1 MKRALFSSYMKVT
14 NAFSEK
20 GLKNMPGIKSLHKFL
35 YKIMEP
41 QGIIQI
47 IVNDHKMFVNTQDKV
62 IVPSLIIYGV
72 WEKFETDLFYKIVK
86 PGDVVVDVGANI
98 GYYTLIAAG
107 LVGKE
112 GKVYAFEPEPSNY
125 KLLTKNVGI
134 NSFRNVTAIQKA
146 ISDDNGKIR
155 LYLDK
160 VNLGAPSFSEEN
172 IFIERG
178 SYVDVETISL
188 DEFFENRK
196 KEEKFNFIKIDAEG
210 AEGLIVNGAKN
221 ILQENNPKILMEFWP
236 YGQKNIGTD
245 PMKLLNTLMD
255 YGYGM
260 RLVDDEKQSLINIE
274 VDEILNICE
283 QTENGMGHVNL
294 LFEK

>member
-1 MKRALFSSYMKVT
+1 MKVT
-14 NAFSEK
+14 NALSEK
-20 GLKNMPGIKSLHKFL
+20 GLKKIPGIKSFHKFL

-47 IVNDHKMFVNTQDKV
+47 TVNDHKMFVNTQDKV

-72 WEKFETDLFYKIVK
+72 WEKFETDLFYKTVK
-86 PGDVVVDVGANI
+86 PGDIVVDVGANI
-98 GYYTLIAAG
+98 GYYTLIAAD

-112 GKVYAFEPEPSNY
+112 GMVYAFEPEPSNY
-125 KLLTKNVGI
+125 KLLTKNVEI
-134 NSFRNVTAIQKA
+134 NNFRNVTLIQKA
-146 ISDDNGKIR
+146 VSEEMGRIK

-178 SYVDVETISL
+178 SYIDVKTISL
-188 DEFFENRK
+188 DDFFENHK
-196 KEEKFNFIKIDAEG
+196 KEENLNFIKIDAEG
-210 AEGLIVNGAKN
+210 AEGLIVNGARN
-221 ILQENNPKILMEFWP
+221 ILQQNNPKILMEFWP

-245 PMKLLNTLMD
+245 PIKLLNTLMD
-255 YGYGM
+255 YGYRM
-260 RLVDDEKQSLINIE
+260 RLVDDKNQSLITIE
-274 VDEILNICE
+274 VEEILKICE